1 MIAEP
6 HKKALKEEN
15 SNKGSCQKYI
25 HYLMK
30 YNAFLFSDNR
40 TDITEEEAIIMIDK
54 HIGSGVGKND
64 DKWYA
69 PIYSLSEEES
79 QFLAFKLFGKR
90 YTDYQELSKE
100 EKEIW
105 QQELVKIGR
114 AMQDEMAKNFNRSEL
129 GINTGADLM
138 YVGVVE
144 NERYY
149 QGDDEEVKKG
159 KVKSGE
165 RKKGFNTHIHIVQSR
180 RANNAKK
187 SKISPLANERK
198 VRENN
203 LGKRVGFDRGQF
215 KINCD
220 KRFDK
225 LTGYKRKIEESFE
238 YKNEVKK
245 ATGESKE
252 HIKKRLEK
260 SVNDIGIKIDRRRRN
275 VYTNNKYV
283 SKKEIAEIKKIFSTL
298 DYFFELQEKGLLI
311 YEGEKDGKHIFREY
325 FKDKPS
331 ISLNESGYWYDW
343 ENKEKGSIIEAVIK
357 FEHYKSWLEAA
368 LYLKGEIN
376 HFKSSEQEAKNEKK
390 KVLSEGQVVFKNYTQ
405 YYEKSY
411 GIPADLVKRHLS
423 QVRYELPNGKICY
436 GVGMKNVS
444 GGYELINGRFVS
456 KVGKQDVTTLT
467 YDNENKNVLIF
478 NYTEDYL
485 LYLTK
490 QGVDRSREDVIIL
503 NGENQIEKAKE
514 LLSNKNYEKIVY
526 ITDNEIVA
534 PKELSSNTYLLS
546 LEKISTAQNR
556 EKEKKY

>member
-30 YNAFLFSDNR
+30 YNASLFSDNR
-40 TDITEEEAIIMIDK
+40 NDISEEEAIKMIDK

-90 YTDYQELSKE
+90 YTDYQELNEE
-100 EKEIW
+100 EKLIW
-105 QQELVKIGR
+105 NQKLIEIGR

-129 GINTGADLM
+129 GINSGADLM

-159 KVKSGE
+159 KAKSGE

-180 RANNAKK
+180 RANNTKK

-203 LGKRVGFDRGQF
+203 LGKKVGFDRGQF

-220 KRFDK
+220 KKFDEI
-225 LTGYKRKIEESFE
+225 TGYKRKIEESFE
-238 YKNEVKK
+238 YRNEVKK
-245 ATGESKE
+245 DTGEDKE
-252 HIKKRLEK
+252 RIKKRLRK
-260 SVNDIGIKIDRRRRN
+260 TVNDIGIKIDRRKKN
-275 VYTNNKYV
+275 IYSQNKYV
-283 SKKEIAEIKKIFSTL
+283 SKKEITEIKKVFSTL

-311 YEGEKDGKHIFREY
+311 YEGQKEGKHIFREY
-325 FKDKPS
+325 YKESPS
-331 ISLNESGYWYDW
+331 ISLNEAGYWYDW
-343 ENKEKGSIIEAVIK
+343 ENKEKGSVIEAVIK
-357 FEHYKSWLEAA
+357 FERYKNWLEAA
-368 LYLKGEIN
+368 LYLKGEMN
-376 HFKSSEQEAKNEKK
+376 HFKSVEQEAKNEKK
-390 KVLSEGQVVFKNYTQ
+390 KVLDEGKVVFKNYTE
-405 YYEKSY
+405 YYEKAY
-411 GIPADLVKRHLS
+411 GIPPDLVKRHLS
-423 QVRYELPNGKICY
+423 QVRYELPNGKVCY
-436 GVGMKNVS
+436 GVGMKNQS
-444 GGYELINGRFVS
+444 GGYELTNGKFVS
-456 KVGKQDVTTLT
+456 NVGKQDITTLT
-467 YDNENKNVLIF
+467 YDNENKNLLIF

-485 LYLTK
+485 LYLAK
-490 QGVDRSREDVIIL
+490 QGVDRTREDVIIL
-503 NGENQIEKAKE
+503 NGENQLEKAKE
-514 LLSNKNYEKIVY
+514 LLKDKNYEKVVY
-526 ITDNEIVA
+526 ITDNQIFD
-534 PKELSSNTYLLS
+534 PKELSSNSYLLS
-546 LEKISTAQNR
+546 LEKISSVQQR
-556 EKEKKY
+556 KK

>member
-30 YNAFLFSDNR
+30 YNASLFSDNR
-40 TDITEEEAIIMIDK
+40 NDISEEEAIKMIDK

-90 YTDYQELSKE
+90 YTDYQELNEE
-100 EKEIW
+100 EKLIW
-105 QQELVKIGR
+105 NQKLIEIGR

-129 GINTGADLM
+129 GINSGADLM

-149 QGDDEEVKKG
+149 QGDDDEVKKG
-159 KVKSGE
+159 KAKSGE

-203 LGKRVGFDRGQF
+203 LGKKVGFDRGQF

-220 KRFDK
+220 KKFDEI
-225 LTGYKRKIEESFE
+225 TGYKRKIEESFE
-238 YKNEVKK
+238 YRNEVKK
-245 ATGESKE
+245 DTGEDKE
-252 HIKKRLEK
+252 RIKKRLRK
-260 SVNDIGIKIDRRRRN
+260 TVNDIGIKIDRRKKN
-275 VYTNNKYV
+275 IYSQNKYV
-283 SKKEIAEIKKIFSTL
+283 SKKEIAEIKKVFPTL

-311 YEGEKDGKHIFREY
+311 YEGQKEGKHIFREY
-325 FKDKPS
+325 YKESPS
-331 ISLNESGYWYDW
+331 ISLNEAGYWYDW
-343 ENKEKGSIIEAVIK
+343 ENKEKGSVIEAVIK
-357 FEHYKSWLEAA
+357 FERYKNWLEAA
-368 LYLKGEIN
+368 LYLKGEMN
-376 HFKSSEQEAKNEKK
+376 HFKSVEQEAKNEKK
-390 KVLSEGQVVFKNYTQ
+390 KVLDEGKVVFKNYTE
-405 YYEKSY
+405 YYEKAY
-411 GIPADLVKRHLS
+411 GIPPDLVKRHLS
-423 QVRYELPNGKICY
+423 QVRYELPNGKVCY
-436 GVGMKNVS
+436 GIGMKNQS
-444 GGYELINGRFVS
+444 GGYELTNGKFVS
-456 KVGKQDVTTLT
+456 NVGKQDITTLT
-467 YDNENKNVLIF
+467 YDNENKNLLIF

-485 LYLTK
+485 QYLAK
-490 QGVDRSREDVIIL
+490 QGVDRTREDVIIL
-503 NGENQIEKAKE
+503 NGENQLEKAKE
-514 LLSNKNYEKIVY
+514 LLKDKNYEKVVY
-526 ITDNEIVA
+526 ITDNQIFD
-534 PKELSSNTYLLS
+534 PKELSLNSYLLS
-546 LEKISTAQNR
+546 LEKISSIQQQKR
-556 EKEKKY
+556 

>member
-1 MIAEP
+1 MIAET

-30 YNAFLFSDNR
+30 YNASLFSDNR
-40 TDITEEEAIIMIDK
+40 NDISEEEAIKMIDK

-90 YTDYQELSKE
+90 YTDYQELNEE
-100 EKEIW
+100 EKSIW
-105 QQELVKIGR
+105 NQKLIEIGR

-129 GINTGADLM
+129 GINSGADLM

-159 KVKSGE
+159 KAKSGE

-203 LGKRVGFDRGQF
+203 LGKKVGFDRGQF

-220 KRFDK
+220 KKFDEI
-225 LTGYKRKIEESFE
+225 TGYKRKIEESFE
-238 YKNEVKK
+238 YRNEVKK
-245 ATGESKE
+245 DTGEDKE
-252 HIKKRLEK
+252 RIKKRLRK
-260 SVNDIGIKIDRRRRN
+260 TVNDIGIKIDRRKKN
-275 VYTNNKYV
+275 IYSQNKYV
-283 SKKEIAEIKKIFSTL
+283 SKKEIAEIKKVFSTL

-311 YEGEKDGKHIFREY
+311 YEGQKEGKHIFREY
-325 FKDKPS
+325 YKESPS
-331 ISLNESGYWYDW
+331 ISLNEAGYWYDW
-343 ENKEKGSIIEAVIK
+343 ENKEKGSVIEAVIK
-357 FEHYKSWLEAA
+357 FERYKNWLEAA
-368 LYLKGEIN
+368 LYLKGEMN
-376 HFKSSEQEAKNEKK
+376 HFKSVEQEAKNEKK
-390 KVLSEGQVVFKNYTQ
+390 KVLDEGKVVFKNYTE
-405 YYEKSY
+405 YYEKAY
-411 GIPADLVKRHLS
+411 GIPPDLVKRHLS
-423 QVRYELPNGKICY
+423 QVRYELPNGKVCY
-436 GVGMKNVS
+436 GVGMKNQS
-444 GGYELINGRFVS
+444 GGYELTNGKFVS
-456 KVGKQDVTTLT
+456 NVGKQDITTLT
-467 YDNENKNVLIF
+467 YDNENKNLLIF

-485 LYLTK
+485 QYLAK
-490 QGVDRSREDVIIL
+490 QGVDRTREDVIIL
-503 NGENQIEKAKE
+503 NGENQLEKAKE
-514 LLSNKNYEKIVY
+514 LLKDKNYEKVVY
-526 ITDNEIVA
+526 ITDNQIFD
-534 PKELSSNTYLLS
+534 PKELSLNSYLLS
-546 LEKISTAQNR
+546 LEKISSIQQQKR
-556 EKEKKY
+556 